1 MKRKRL
7 KLAPPTYLSLVVYL
21 ALSPNI
27 EVGFNR
33 SWQVH
38 ADGSETRNL
47 QVDIKKFEHGKL
59 INGGEKNTLPYR

>member
-7 KLAPPTYLSLVVYL
+7 KLAPPPYLLLVVYL

-33 SWQVH
+33 SWQVN
-38 ADGSETRNL
+38 ADGSETRSL
-47 QVDIKKFEHGKL
+47 HVDIKKFEHGKI
-59 INGGEKNTLPYR
+59 INGGEKKTLSYR

>member
-7 KLAPPTYLSLVVYL
+7 KLAPPTYFSLVVYL

-38 ADGSETRNL
+38 ADGSETRYL
-47 QVDIKKFEHGKL
+47 QVEVKKSEPGKL
-59 INGGEKNTLPYR
+59 INGGEKNTLSYR